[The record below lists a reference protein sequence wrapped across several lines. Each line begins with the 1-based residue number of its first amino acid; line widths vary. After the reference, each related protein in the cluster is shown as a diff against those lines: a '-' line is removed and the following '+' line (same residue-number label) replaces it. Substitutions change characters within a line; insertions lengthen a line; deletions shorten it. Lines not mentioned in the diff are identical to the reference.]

1 MPLKRLKFTGDY
13 TLSNIRNFII
23 ILLLILVSNIINGNY
38 NPANDDM
45 LYIPYIIIALLTL
58 ITQGYGLLVTKD
70 TMYNGT
76 KLPDLKIGKSIM
88 LGIKSFIIVLIY
100 SSIQITVFSLVADIF
115 DFPYIEIGEGT
126 IHLEN
131 VSTLFYNHGSV
142 DTILFAIFVIV
153 VMYTFTF
160 FMEISLARLA
170 DKEKLSSALN
180 ILSIG
185 KCINTIGWMHYASDY
200 TKLIIAIAILAYIKY
215 GMDFILVDNIIMD
228 LIIGVLIF
236 IIQFIGI
243 GSIYKEYKI
252 KSTMQKIDKQRFR

>member
-58 ITQGYGLLVTKD
+58 IIQGYGLLVTKD

-100 SSIQITVFSLVADIF
+100 SSIQITVFSLVAYIF

>member
-13 TLSNIRNFII
+13 TVSNIRNFII
-23 ILLLILVSNIINGNY
+23 ILLLILVSNIIKSNY
-38 NPANDDM
+38 NPMNDDM
-45 LYIPYIIIALLTL
+45 LYIPYILIALLTL

-70 TMYNGT
+70 TMYEGT
-76 KLPDLKIGKSIM
+76 KLPDIKIWKSIV
-88 LGIKSFIIVLIY
+88 LGIKSFIVVIIY

-115 DFPYIEIGEGT
+115 DFPYIQIGEGT

-131 VSTLFYNHGSV
+131 ISTLFYNHGSV

-185 KCINTIGWMHYASDY
+185 KCINTIGWIHYASDY
-200 TKLIIAIAILAYIKY
+200 TKLIMAIAILAYIKY
-215 GMDFILVDNIIMD
+215 GMDFILVDNLIMD

-243 GSIYKEYKI
+243 GAIYKEYKI
-252 KSTMQKIDKQRFR
+252 KSAMQSKDKQRF